1 MLNIYCLYFFT
12 YHQPSG
18 DRRVIGDR
26 CGDRL
31 LSTYHHALNPDE
43 QGCSWLPVIGDRGK
57 CEKLLCISVLPASF
71 FFSLRTHIRTHE
83 YNNVS
88 FPSSLFPRPVHSL
101 KKMSRHFVMFQR
113 FIFSFPKNF
122 KKIVE
127 YIWSV
132 SEKRVLLHPLSRRGE
147 PCGIDMMTKRR
158 TA

>member
-31 LSTYHHALNPDE
+31 RTTYHHALNPDE

-57 CEKLLCISVLPASF
+57 GEKLLCVFVLPASF

-88 FPSSLFPRPVHSL
+88 FPSSLFSRPIHSL
-101 KKMSRHFVMFQR
+101 KKMSRHLVMFQR
-113 FIFSFPKNF
+113 FIFSFLKNF

-127 YIWSV
+127 YIWSI